1 MASSC
6 SIRRTR
12 TVIDG
17 FILPQT
23 TPVVRQGRIDK
34 RRSMQRQ
41 LRSTLRSN
49 LGVSVVLACTCWT
62 LSSASDIL
70 HANDLPVGVATGS
83 HRASQPRQ
91 TMSPTGAVNSDSTPH
106 SARSTPRPRHQTAG
120 DSMALPELDVA
131 RVQRWCAAR
140 VPEHAR
146 HQVSSGIGPAES
158 TDASPGQTR

>member
-34 RRSMQRQ
+34 RRSMPRQ

-70 HANDLPVGVATGS
+70 HANGFRIITEPQGVALG
-83 HRASQPRQ
+83 
-91 TMSPTGAVNSDSTPH
+91 GAVVH
-106 SARSTPRPRHQTAG
+106 
-120 DSMALPELDVA
+120 VA
-131 RVQRWCAAR
+131 RKLLS
-140 VPEHAR
+140 
-146 HQVSSGIGPAES
+146 VSDRLYMGVNTS
-158 TDASPGQTR
+158 